1 MRRILVAGAAAVCLL
16 VEGAGPA
23 SAAEPTSV
31 TAASASVSSA
41 ASARAAAVTGGVGT
55 AGVAAPGAQNVAF
68 VDASTNHQSIG
79 QQPERRRTPSRKKRR
94 SGGVGRFFGGL
105 VFMFIGLPLLV
116 AAALVLSFMVRRGR
130 KQREQAFAQQQRRPT
145 QNGPY
150 QAQQGPYPGAN
161 GTNDV
166 DGQNPTHRY

>member
-31 TAASASVSSA
+31 TAASTSVSSA

-94 SGGVGRFFGGL
+94 SAVGRFFGVL
-105 VFMFIGLPLLV
+105 AFMFIGLPLLV
-116 AAALVLSFMVRRGR
+116 VAALVMFFMVRRGR
-130 KQREQAFAQQQRRPT
+130 KQREQAFAQQQRRQT

-150 QAQQGPYPGAN
+150 QAQQGPYPGAS